1 MREASK
7 ENQLGTAEVAA
18 RIIDLFGEHHNAELL
33 DLWFDVFRENYIA
46 GKMNRQLPEQSSLSL
61 LKQFMLVDE
70 TSL

>member
-18 RIIDLFGEHHNAELL
+18 RIIDLFGEYYNAELL

-46 GKMNRQLPEQSSLSL
+46 GKMNRLLPELSSLSIL
-61 LKQFMLVDE
+61 EKFMSIDE
-70 TSL
+70 TTI